1 MCLPRAFLAGQ
12 PFLAP
17 RSPAG
22 PLTSSGTPSHGA
34 MPQRVS
40 AGMTQTLALWEILGR
55 NAGGL
60 AGCRGGQSAPRG
72 SLPLTCTTECNSDRS
87 SRQMRLVQRISPV
100 ALEGLSPISLR
111 DAPSPRRGRLYGSS
125 CPRRRHQT
133 RYRPFAAWPYLL
145 SPSAESTSDDE
156 GCRPSHNKRQA
167 SNLMLAPRPTH
178 RQPPTAALRNTPGR
192 ILPGSRRPA
201 RAGGCERTGSG
212 LTQGGE
218 RRGVSFLAA
227 GTWRPGKRSASA

>member
-1 MCLPRAFLAGQ
+1 MLEDLPGVEADNRL
-12 PFLAP
+12 PE
-17 RSPAG
+17 
-22 PLTSSGTPSHGA
+22 
-34 MPQRVS
+34 
-40 AGMTQTLALWEILGR
+40 AL
-55 NAGGL
+55 
-60 AGCRGGQSAPRG
+60 
-72 SLPLTCTTECNSDRS
+72 LPLTCTTECNSDRS

-111 DAPSPRRGRLYGSS
+111 DAPSPRRGRLYGSP

-178 RQPPTAALRNTPGR
+178 RQPPTRRGCCWSCEAQRVSFARFGPTHRTHSFGRSLPHPSRGPWFAIGLCCLGR
-192 ILPGSRRPA
+192 I
-201 RAGGCERTGSG
+201 
-212 LTQGGE
+212 
-218 RRGVSFLAA
+218 
-227 GTWRPGKRSASA
+227 